1 MERPVYHLDGVVHSR
16 SALED
21 FDGPLDLILS
31 LLSRNRMEIQDIQI
45 ALILDQY
52 MDWMNQRK
60 ELDLDVASDF
70 VTMAAHLVYIKTRML
85 LSLHD
90 EEAEN
95 EMEELI
101 SSLEA
106 RKRSE
111 DYARIKCAVPT
122 LAQRFDLGAD
132 YLTWERLQ
140 LTPDKTYRYQHDPG
154 DLRRAMEQ
162 LYERNERKLPPLI
175 NVFHGIVGRE
185 PFPVAD
191 KAMQI
196 LTRLTQ
202 SGVTRF
208 RRLFQGSR
216 SRSEVVATFLAVLE
230 LCKNHQIHLAGSG
243 EECTI
248 TRISPEEGE
257 QLGDRS

>member
-1 MERPVYHLDGVVHSR
+1 MEKPVYHLESVVHSR
-16 SALED
+16 AALED

-31 LLSRNRMEIQDIQI
+31 LLSRNKMEIQDIQI

-52 MDWMNQRK
+52 MDWMEQRK

-85 LSLHD
+85 LSLND
-90 EEAEN
+90 EEAAS

-101 SSLEA
+101 SSLEE

-111 DYARIKCAVPT
+111 NYARIKDAAP
-122 LAQRFDLGAD
+122 LLSKRFEIGVD
-132 YLTWERLQ
+132 YITWERISF
-140 LTPDKTYRYQHDPG
+140 TPDKTYRYQHDAA
-154 DLRRAMEQ
+154 DLTRAMAQ
-162 LYERNERKLPPLI
+162 LYERNEQKMPPPVSL
-175 NVFHGIVGRE
+175 FHGIVGRE

-191 KAMQI
+191 KAVEI
-196 LTRLTQ
+196 LARLAR

-208 RRLFQGSR
+208 RRLFQGSQ

-230 LCKNHQIHLAGSG
+230 LCRNHEISLVGSD
-243 EECTI
+243 ENCTV
-248 TRISPEEGE
+248 TRMEPEEE
-257 QLGDRS
+257 P

>member
-1 MERPVYHLDGVVHSR
+1 MHSR
-16 SALED
+16 TALED

-31 LLSRNRMEIQDIQI
+31 LLSRNKMDIQDIQI

-52 MDWMNQRK
+52 LDWMNRRR

-85 LSLHD
+85 LALNDTETDS
-90 EEAEN
+90 

-101 SSLEA
+101 ASLEE

-111 DYARIKCAVPT
+111 TYARIQGAASQ
-122 LAQRFDLGAD
+122 LSGRFDVGVD
-132 YLTWERLQ
+132 YITWERIPF
-140 LTPDKTYRYQHDPG
+140 TMDRTYRYQHPAS
-154 DLRRAMEQ
+154 DLTRTMEQ
-162 LYERNERKLPPLI
+162 LYERNEQKMPPP
-175 NVFHGIVGRE
+175 VSAFHGIVGRE

-191 KAMQI
+191 KVMDI
-196 LTRLTQ
+196 LGRLAH

-208 RRLFQGSR
+208 RKLFQGSK

-230 LCKNHQIHLAGSG
+230 LCRNHQISLVGSD
-243 EECTI
+243 ENCTV
-248 TRISPEEGE
+248 TRVEPEEE
-257 QLGDRS
+257 T